1 MQAGFCGR
9 CGSARAGE
17 DDRFCRACGAQIDS
31 APGRAREYPGAGRR
45 RATALLIAGVITG
58 TVVTALVMTR
68 IARRP
73 GSKERPQELAAA
85 APVAAPAAE
94 PLGALIKRV
103 RPAVVTLEIYDA
115 RGKEIGFGSGFF
127 INRNGEILTNHHVI
141 EGASSVKARTADGAT
156 HPVQVVLADD
166 KDADLAKLLAFVDR
180 DAPYLKIAAQ
190 RPQVGDSV
198 IVVGSPMGLEETITQ
213 GIVSAVPEQRDDQSD
228 LVPATLQITAAISEG
243 SSGGPVLNAS
253 GEVIGVA
260 TAFMRDGENLSFAV
274 PLERILALG
283 RHQPRTFA
291 QWHLP
296 RRTPDSN
303 DLYVDGMASW
313 RLQDCDTG
321 LDYFKRALERD
332 PAFAEAWWGRGLCLS
347 DDGRAGD
354 AIGAFDHAVRL
365 KPDFAHAHYDLG
377 VAYADQGRRDLA
389 THEYVVLKTLSPEL
403 ALRLQ
408 DYIAQDSTAD
418 LPAHPTTAAKRR

>member
-1 MQAGFCGR
+1 MRAGFCGR
-9 CGSARAGE
+9 CGSARANE
-17 DDRFCRACGAQIDS
+17 ADRFCRACGAEIDS
-31 APGRAREYPGAGRR
+31 ASRSAGEYPGAGRW
-45 RATALLIAGVITG
+45 RAAALVIAGAIAGTLVTALL
-58 TVVTALVMTR
+58 MTLIVR
-68 IARRP
+68 HPEDQKI
-73 GSKERPQELAAA
+73 AAA
-85 APVAAPAAE
+85 KPVAAPAAE

-166 KDADLAKLLAFVDR
+166 KDADLAKLLAFVDS

-243 SSGGPVLNAS
+243 SSGGPVLNAN

-296 RRTPDSN
+296 RRAPDSN

-321 LDYFKRALERD
+321 LNYFKRALERD
-332 PAFAEAWWGRGLCLS
+332 PEFAEAWWGRGLCLS

-354 AIGAFDHAVRL
+354 AIGAFDRAVRL
-365 KPDFAHAHYDLG
+365 KPGFAHAHYDLG

-389 THEYVVLKTLSPEL
+389 TREYGVLKTLSPEL

-418 LPAHPTTAAKRR
+418 LPVHPSTAAKRR

>member
-9 CGSARAGE
+9 CGSARISEA
-17 DDRFCRACGAQIDS
+17 DRFCRACGAEIDS
-31 APGRAREYPGAGRR
+31 AQSGAREHSRIRRLRAPALVVAGAIAGTL
-45 RATALLIAGVITG
+45 ATAFI
-58 TVVTALVMTR
+58 MTR

-73 GSKERPQELAAA
+73 ALEKIADAAA
-85 APVAAPAAE
+85 VTAPRSE

-141 EGASSVKARTADGAT
+141 EGAASVKARTADGAT

-166 KDADLAKLLAFVDR
+166 KDADLAKLLAFVDA

-243 SSGGPVLNAS
+243 SSGGPVLNAN

-283 RHQPRTFA
+283 LRHPRTFA

-296 RRTPDSN
+296 RRAPDSN

-347 DDGRAGD
+347 DDGRGGD

-365 KPDFAHAHYDLG
+365 KPGFAHAHYDLG

-389 THEYVVLKTLSPEL
+389 THEYGVLKTLSPEL

-418 LPAHPTTAAKRR
+418 VPAHPTAAIKRR

>member
-1 MQAGFCGR
+1 MPAIAVAG
-9 CGSARAGE
+9 AIAGTL
-17 DDRFCRACGAQIDS
+17 
-31 APGRAREYPGAGRR
+31 
-45 RATALLIAGVITG
+45 ATALI
-58 TVVTALVMTR
+58 MTR

-73 GSKERPQELAAA
+73 ASEKIVAAA
-85 APVAAPAAE
+85 AVTAPSAE

-141 EGASSVKARTADGAT
+141 EGAASVKARTADGAR

-166 KDADLAKLLAFVDR
+166 KDADLAKLLAFVDA

-243 SSGGPVLNAS
+243 SSGGPVLNAN

-274 PLERILALG
+274 PLERILALS
-283 RHQPRTFA
+283 RQRPRTFA

-296 RRTPDSN
+296 RRAPDSN

-332 PAFAEAWWGRGLCLS
+332 PTFAEAWWGRGLCLS
-347 DDGRAGD
+347 DDGRGGD

-365 KPDFAHAHYDLG
+365 KPGFAHAHYDLG

-389 THEYVVLKTLSPEL
+389 THEYGVLKTLSPEL

-418 LPAHPTTAAKRR
+418 VPAHPTAAIKRR

>member
-1 MQAGFCGR
+1 MIT
-9 CGSARAGE
+9 
-17 DDRFCRACGAQIDS
+17 GALV
-31 APGRAREYPGAGRR
+31 GTLV
-45 RATALLIAGVITG
+45 TAFVITRS
-58 TVVTALVMTR
+58 VSH
-68 IARRP
+68 P
-73 GSKERPQELAAA
+73 GSGKFAAA
-85 APVAAPAAE
+85 APMAAPAAE
-94 PLGALIKRV
+94 PLGALIRRV

-141 EGASSVKARTADGAT
+141 EGASSVKVRTADGAT

-166 KDADLAKLLAFVDR
+166 KDADLAKLLAFVDT

-213 GIVSAVPEQRDDQSD
+213 GIVSAVPEQRADQSD

-274 PLERILALG
+274 PLERILALD

-296 RRTPDSN
+296 RRAPDSN

-313 RLQDCDTG
+313 RLQDCGTG
-321 LDYFKRALERD
+321 LNYFKRALERD
-332 PAFAEAWWGRGLCLS
+332 PTFAEAWWGSGLCLS
-347 DDGRAGD
+347 DDGRAND

-365 KPDFAHAHYDLG
+365 KPGFAHAHYDLG

-389 THEYVVLKTLSPEL
+389 THEYGVLKGLSPEL

-408 DYIAQDSTAD
+408 DYIAQDSAAD
-418 LPAHPTTAAKRR
+418 VPARPAIAAKRR